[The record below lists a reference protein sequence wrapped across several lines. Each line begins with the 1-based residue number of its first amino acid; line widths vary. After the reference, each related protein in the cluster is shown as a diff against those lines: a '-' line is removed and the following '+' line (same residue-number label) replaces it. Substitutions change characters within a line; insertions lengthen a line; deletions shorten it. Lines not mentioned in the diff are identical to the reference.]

1 MVFSFFM
8 WQFWHNFFL
17 RLVEHKG
24 FAAGFIIVLAS
35 IKYGFPWRKDIT
47 ALSAVG
53 IPQADDNVP

>member
-1 MVFSFFM
+1 M
-8 WQFWHNFFL
+8 WQFWHIFFL
-17 RLVEHKG
+17 RLVGHKG
-24 FAAGFIIVLAS
+24 FAAGFIIVPAS